1 MANKERNKRS
11 ARKARAA
18 EREAK
23 AVAQGMS
30 PDEAAATP
38 VKAEVKKEKAVVK
51 KKDGIFSKIKNYFHD
66 VKVEMQRVV
75 WPGREELTS
84 YTVAVIGMLIVV
96 GLVVWAVDSGLVAFL
111 LGYTGLRG

>member
-23 AVAQGMS
+23 AAAQAES
-30 PDEAAATP
+30 QDAAKTP
-38 VKAEVKKEKAVVK
+38 AKAEAKKEKSIV
-51 KKDGIFSKIKNYFHD
+51 KKDGIFAKIKNYFHD
-66 VKVEMQRVV
+66 VKVEMSRVV

-84 YTVAVIGMLIVV
+84 YTVAVVCMLIVV

>member
-23 AVAQGMS
+23 AVAQGVS
-30 PDEAAATP
+30 EDAAKTPAKTEA
-38 VKAEVKKEKAVVK
+38 KEKKSIV
-51 KKDGIFSKIKNYFHD
+51 KKDGIFSKIKGYFHD

-75 WPGREELTS
+75 WPGRDELTS
-84 YTVAVIGMLIVV
+84 YTIAVIGMLIVV

>member
-23 AVAQGMS
+23 AAAQGLS
-30 PDEAAATP
+30 PEEAAATP
-38 VKAEVKKEKAVVK
+38 VKAEAKKDKAVV
-51 KKDGIFSKIKNYFHD
+51 KKDGIFSKIKNYLHD
-66 VKVEMQRVV
+66 VKVEMSRVV
-75 WPGREELTS
+75 WPGREELIS

-96 GLVVWAVDSGLVAFL
+96 GLVVWAVDSGLVALL

>member
-23 AVAQGMS
+23 AAAQAESQGTS
-30 PDEAAATP
+30 NAP
-38 VKAEVKKEKAVVK
+38 VKAEAKKEKPVK
-51 KKDGIFSKIKNYFHD
+51 KNGVFSKIKGYIHD
-66 VKVEMQRVV
+66 VKVEMQRVT
-75 WPGREELTS
+75 WPDRPELVS
-84 YTVAVIGMLIVV
+84 YTVAVVAMLIVFGV
-96 GLVVWAVDSGLVAFL
+96 VVWAVDSGLVALL